1 MSGLKPD
8 KRAGAW
14 TNYSYYLRVGDPSP
28 DTDNQNPL
36 RMGFV
41 QTGCSDLLTYMAD
54 RLLRLAHVDGRQAA
68 QTCSPRWQTG
78 CSDLLTHMVDRLLR
92 LAHLDGRKDA
102 QTCSSRWQTGCS
114 DLLM

>member
-41 QTGCSDLLTYMAD
+41 QVFSFYKILT
-54 RLLRLAHVDGRQAA
+54 V
-68 QTCSPRWQTG
+68 
-78 CSDLLTHMVDRLLR
+78 
-92 LAHLDGRKDA
+92 
-102 QTCSSRWQTGCS
+102 
-114 DLLM
+114 